1 LTWGCVIVV
10 IIVIDMGCVVV
21 NMGSVDDNNVGGV
34 LSHVD
39 DVGGA
44 STMCIVH
51 RCVWCVDAYGA
62 STTWALLT
70 WLSSTW
76 AIVDVDVVDTLSL
89 VLACALVL
97 VLVLT
102 LAGAAVVV

>member
-1 LTWGCVIVV
+1 
-10 IIVIDMGCVVV
+10 MGCVVV
-21 NMGSVDDNNVGGV
+21 NMGSVDD
-34 LSHVD
+34 D

-51 RCVWCVDAYGA
+51 QCVWCVDAYGA
-62 STTWALLT
+62 LTTWALLM

-76 AIVDVDVVDTLSL
+76 AIVDEAIVDVDVVDVDVVDTPSL

-97 VLVLT
+97 VLTLT
-102 LAGAAVVV
+102 GAAVVV